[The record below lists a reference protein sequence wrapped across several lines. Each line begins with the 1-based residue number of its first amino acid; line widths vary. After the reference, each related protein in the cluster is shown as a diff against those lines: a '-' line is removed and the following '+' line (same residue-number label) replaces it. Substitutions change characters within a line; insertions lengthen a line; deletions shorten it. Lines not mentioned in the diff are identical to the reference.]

1 MKTILRLPLLVTIL
15 LTIVNLTAFAQST
28 IKGTIIEK
36 SSGETIIGAAIL
48 EKGTSNGCVTDY
60 NGKFTLKSDNSYP
73 ITLIIRFIGFNTQEL
88 IVKSAN
94 DKIKITLTENSQQLD
109 AVEIREISISQK
121 QKESAL
127 TIESMGVQ
135 AIKQNASADFYEGLG
150 NLKGVDLTAASI
162 GFKVINTRGFNST
175 SPVRSL
181 QIIDGVDNQAPG
193 LNFSLG
199 NFLGVSELDVKKV
212 DLIVGASSA
221 FYGPN
226 AFNGVISMETK
237 DPFFFQGLNVMA
249 KSGER
254 NLADFSVRYAHAFKN
269 KDSLERWA
277 MKFNLSYLKADDWV
291 ADNYDPIYESESSAA
306 NWGGFDAIN
315 KYGDEVAFHY
325 DSKSD
330 SVARPGLGVF
340 HRTGY
345 EEKDIVDYGTEN
357 LKANVALH
365 HKFKDNSQL
374 IMSSSFGTGTTVY
387 QGDNRFSLKNVLFF
401 QNKIEYK
408 SDKGFIRAYASHENA
423 GDSYDAVFTALL
435 LQNSAKSDGDWAT
448 DYAQYWTT
456 DVAQKIKD
464 LPGYPSPYQTSTGWE
479 TNTDS
484 IGQFLLNHSDQIA
497 AWHLEARQH
506 ADSAASGSGNLIKPG
521 NRDRY
526 VPGTAAY
533 DSAFNSIVGKT
544 AFSEGGSK
552 FYDKSALYHIHG
564 ERKFSL
570 DTVKYFKLDIRA
582 GGNYRM
588 YLPYSKG
595 NLFSDTAFNINSA
608 GDSIYNRI
616 TNQEA
621 GIYLGLEKDFM
632 DNKLKTS
639 ATIRADKNQNFP
651 MVFSPAAS
659 LVYKF
664 DINNI
669 LRLSFSSATRN
680 PTLQDQ
686 YLYYNTGRAIL
697 LGNING
703 YDSLNTVESVVDYLN
718 TQHADT
724 LEFFNIAAIVPE
736 KVKTFE
742 IGFRTLISKSIYIDA
757 GYYYSFYN
765 DFIGYNIGVDAVL
778 QDSVALIN
786 QEATEVY
793 RIAAN
798 ATDGV
803 TTQGFSIGINYYFKK
818 YVKIQGN
825 YSWNKLNS
833 KDSLDPIIPA
843 FNTPEHKF
851 NIGVTGSEIK
861 KFGFNVNFKWIE
873 GFLYEG
879 SPQFTGIVPTY
890 YLLDAQIN
898 RKVPKINAIFKLG
911 VSNILNK
918 KQFQVYGG
926 PRVGRMAYVSVT
938 IDLDKI

>member
-1 MKTILRLPLLVTIL
+1 MKTKLRLSFLITAL
-15 LTIVNLTAFAQST
+15 LTLVNLTTFAQTT

-60 NGKFTLKSDNSYP
+60 NGKFSLKSDNNYP
-73 ITLIIRFIGFNTQEL
+73 ITLIIRFIGFNNQEL
-88 IVKSAN
+88 IVNSAN
-94 DKIKITLTENSQQLD
+94 DKIKITLSVNSQQLD

-150 NLKGVDLTAASI
+150 KLKGVDLTAASI

-237 DPFFFQGLNVMA
+237 DPFFFQGLSVMA
-249 KSGER
+249 KGGER
-254 NLADFSVRYAHAFKN
+254 NLADISIRYAHLFKS
-269 KDSLERWA
+269 KDSVERWA
-277 MKFNLSYLKADDWV
+277 MKFNLSYLRADDWV
-291 ADNYDPIYESESSAA
+291 ANNYDSIYESESSVD
-306 NWGGFDAIN
+306 NWGGYDAVN
-315 KYGDEVAFHY
+315 KYGDEIAVRY
-325 DSKSD
+325 NSKGD
-330 SVARPGLGVF
+330 SVNRPGLGVF
-340 HRTGY
+340 YRTGY
-345 EEKDIVDYGTEN
+345 EEQGIVDYDTEN
-357 LKANVALH
+357 LKANLALH
-365 HKFKDNSQL
+365 HKFKDNSQFIL
-374 IMSSSFGTGTTVY
+374 SSSFGTGTTVY
-387 QGDNRFSLKNVLFF
+387 QGDNRYSLKDILFF

-408 SDKGFIRAYASHENA
+408 SNKGFIRAYATHEDA
-423 GDSYDAVFTALL
+423 GNSYDAVFTALL
-435 LQNSAKSDGDWAT
+435 MQNAAKSDSDWAK
-448 DYAQYWTT
+448 DYANYWATYISN
-456 DVAQKIKD
+456 KIKNM
-464 LPGYPSPYQTSTGWE
+464 PGYPQPYQTSNGWV
-479 TNTDS
+479 TDTDS
-484 IGQFLLNHSDQIA
+484 IGQFLLGIGDSLDI
-497 AWHLEARQH
+497 WHQEARLA
-506 ADSAASGSGNLIKPG
+506 ADSPYSGSLIKDD
-521 NRDRY
+521 NTDRFQ
-526 VPGTAAY
+526 PGTAAY
-533 DSAFNSIVGKT
+533 DSLLNSVISKT
-544 AFSEGGSK
+544 AYTEGGSK

-564 ERKFSL
+564 ERKFSI
-570 DTVKYFKLDIRA
+570 DTIKYFQLDIRA
-582 GGNYRM
+582 GANYRM
-588 YLPYSKG
+588 YTPMSRG
-595 NLFSDTAFNINSA
+595 TLFSDSTEA
-608 GDSIYNRI
+608 I
-616 TNQEA
+616 TNQE
-621 GIYLGLEKDFM
+621 GGVYMGLEKDFM
-632 DNKLKTS
+632 DNKLKVNS
-639 ATIRADKNQNFP
+639 TIRADKNENFN

-664 DINNI
+664 DINSI
-669 LRLSFSSATRN
+669 LRFSFSSATRN

-703 YDSLNTVESVVDYLN
+703 YDSLTTTESVGWLLD
-718 TQHADT
+718 TQNPDT
-724 LEFFNIAAIVPE
+724 LVYFDVAPIVPE

-742 IGFRTLISKSIYIDA
+742 LGFRTLINKSIYVDA
-757 GYYYSFYN
+757 GYYYSFYK
-765 DFIGYNIGVDAVL
+765 DFIGYNVGVDAVIEPVTNSL
-778 QDSVALIN
+778 NPNKTTA
-786 QEATEVY
+786 Y

-798 ATDGV
+798 AKTGV

-818 YVKIQGN
+818 YVKINGN
-825 YSWNKLNS
+825 YSWNKLNTQ
-833 KDSLDPIIPA
+833 DSLDPIIPA

-898 RKVPKINAIFKLG
+898 RKIPKINTIFKLG

-926 PRVGRMAYVSVT
+926 PRVGRMAYISVT
-938 IDLDKI
+938 INLDKI

>member
-1 MKTILRLPLLVTIL
+1 MKTKLRLSFLVTIL
-15 LTIVNLTAFAQST
+15 LTLVNLTAFTQST
-28 IKGTIIEK
+28 IKGTISEK

-60 NGKFTLKSDNSYP
+60 NGKFTLKSDNNYP
-73 ITLIIRFIGFNTQEL
+73 ITLIIRFIGFTTQEL

-94 DKIKITLTENSQQLD
+94 DKIKISLTEDSQQLD

-237 DPFFFQGLNVMA
+237 DPFFFQGLSVMA
-249 KSGER
+249 KGGER

-277 MKFNLSYLKADDWV
+277 MKFNLSYLRADDWI
-291 ADNYDPIYESESSAA
+291 ANNYEPIYESESGTS
-306 NWGGFDAIN
+306 NVGGYDAVN
-315 KYGDEVAFHY
+315 RYGDEIAFGEN
-325 DSKSD
+325 SD
-330 SVARPGLGVF
+330 YQKLNSPGLGIY

-345 EEKDIVDYGTEN
+345 EEKDIVDYDTEN
-357 LKANVALH
+357 LKANIALH
-365 HKFKDNSQL
+365 HKFKDNSQF

-387 QGDNRFSLKNVLFF
+387 QGDNRYSLKNILFF
-401 QNKIEYK
+401 QNKLEYK
-408 SDKGFIRAYASHENA
+408 SDKGFIRAYATHENA

-435 LQNSAKSDGDWAT
+435 MQNAVKDDDQWAK
-448 DYAQYWTT
+448 DYTNYWN
-456 DVAQKIKD
+456 KHFKD
-464 LPGYPSPYQTSTGWE
+464 RVQALPGFPTSQILIGPNGPYLFYDYDLADDIMAEYS
-479 TNTDS
+479 DS
-484 IGQFLLNHSDQIA
+484 IST
-497 AWHLEARQH
+497 WHAETRLA
-506 ADSAASGSGNLIKPG
+506 ADSAVSGLIFYDGNE
-521 NRDRY
+521 NRY
-526 VPGTAAY
+526 TPGTAAY
-533 DSAFNSIVGKT
+533 DSAFNSIVSKT
-544 AFSEGGSK
+544 AFTEGGSK

-564 ERKFSL
+564 ERQFSL
-570 DTVKYFKLDIRA
+570 DTIKYFKLGIRA

-588 YLPYSKG
+588 YTPMSRG
-595 NLFSDTAFNINSA
+595 TLFSDSTET
-608 GDSIYNRI
+608 I
-616 TNQEA
+616 TNQEG

-632 DNKLKTS
+632 DEKLKAS
-639 ATIRADKNQNFP
+639 ATFRTDKNENFP

-664 DINNI
+664 NINTI
-669 LRLSFSSATRN
+669 LRFSFSSATRN

-697 LGNING
+697 LGNLYG
-703 YDSLNTVESVVDYLN
+703 YDSLTTIESARWMAN
-718 TQHADT
+718 SQNPDT
-724 LEFFNIAAIVPE
+724 LEYFNVAPIVPE

-742 IGFRTLISKSIYIDA
+742 VGFRTLISKSIYIDA
-757 GYYYSFYN
+757 GYYYSFYK
-765 DFIGYNIGVDAVL
+765 DFIGFNIGVDAVVDPVTNL
-778 QDSVALIN
+778 FDPN
-786 QEATEVY
+786 ATIAY

-798 ATDGV
+798 ANDGV
-803 TTQGFSIGINYYFKK
+803 TTQGFTIGINYYFKK
-818 YVKIQGN
+818 YIKIQGN

-861 KFGFNVNFKWIE
+861 KFGFNVNYKWIE

-890 YLLDAQIN
+890 FLLDAQIN

-926 PRVGRMAYVSVT
+926 PRVGRMAYISITVN
-938 IDLDKI
+938 LDKV

>member
-15 LTIVNLTAFAQST
+15 LTIVNLTAFTQST

-48 EKGTSNGCVTDY
+48 EKGTSNGCITDY
-60 NGKFTLKSDNSYP
+60 NGKFTLTSKNNYP
-73 ITLIIRFIGFNTQEL
+73 ITLIIRFIGFNAEEL

-94 DKIKITLTENSQQLD
+94 DKIKISLTEDSQQLD

-127 TIESMGVQ
+127 TVESMGVQ

-237 DPFFFQGLNVMA
+237 DPFFFQGLSLMA
-249 KSGER
+249 KGGER
-254 NLADFSVRYAHAFKN
+254 NLADISLRYAHAFKN

-291 ADNYDPIYESESSAA
+291 ADNYAPIYESEAA
-306 NWGGFDAIN
+306 IGNFGGLDGVN
-315 KYGDEVAFHY
+315 RYGDEVASKY
-325 DSKSD
+325 NSRGDSIN
-330 SVARPGLGVF
+330 RPGLGIF
-340 HRTGY
+340 YRTGY
-345 EEKDIVDYGTEN
+345 EEKYIVNYDTEN
-357 LKANVALH
+357 LKANIALH
-365 HKFKDNSQL
+365 HKFKDNSQF

-387 QGDNRFSLKNVLFF
+387 QGDNRFSLKDILFF

-408 SDKGFIRAYASHENA
+408 SSKGFIRAYATHEDA
-423 GDSYDAVFTALL
+423 GKSYDAVFTALL
-435 LQNSAKSDGDWAT
+435 MQDATKSDSDWSK
-448 DYAQYWTT
+448 DYANYW
-456 DVAQKIKD
+456 VANIANIIKN
-464 LPGYPSPYQTSTGWE
+464 LPGYPQPVQTPNGWV
-479 TNTDS
+479 TDTDA
-484 IGQFLLNHSDQIA
+484 IGEFLLGIQDSLDV
-497 AWHLEARQH
+497 WHAEARAA
-506 ADSAASGSGNLIKPG
+506 ADSRFSGLLIKDD
-521 NRDRY
+521 NKDRFE
-526 VPGTAAY
+526 PGTASY
-533 DSAFNSIVGKT
+533 DSLLNSIVSKT
-544 AFSEGGSK
+544 SFTEGGSR

-570 DTVKYFKLDIRA
+570 DTNQFFHLEITT

-588 YLPYSKG
+588 YTPISRG
-595 NLFSDTAFNINSA
+595 TIFSDTSET
-608 GDSIYNRI
+608 I
-616 TNQEA
+616 TNQE
-621 GIYLGLEKDFM
+621 GGVYLGLEKQFL
-632 DNKLKTS
+632 NEKLKVNGTF
-639 ATIRADKNQNFP
+639 RADKNQNFK

-664 DINNI
+664 DINSI
-669 LRLSFSSATRN
+669 LRFSFSSATRN

-703 YDSLNTVESVVDYLN
+703 YDSLTTTESVGWLLD
-718 TQHADT
+718 TQNPDT
-724 LEFFNIAAIVPE
+724 LVYFDVAPIVPE

-742 IGFRTLISKSIYIDA
+742 LGFRTLINKSIYVDA
-757 GYYYSFYN
+757 GYYYSFYR
-765 DFIGYNIGVDAVL
+765 DFIGYNIGVDAVIEPVTNSL
-778 QDSVALIN
+778 NPNKTTA
-786 QEATEVY
+786 Y

-798 ATDGV
+798 AKTGV

-818 YVKIQGN
+818 YVKINGN
-825 YSWNKLNS
+825 YSWNKLNTQ
-833 KDSLDPIIPA
+833 DSLDPIIPA
-843 FNTPEHKF
+843 FNTPQHKF

-898 RKVPKINAIFKLG
+898 RKVPKINAIFKFG
-911 VSNILNK
+911 VSNILNR

-926 PRVGRMAYVSVT
+926 PRVGRMAYISVT

>member
-1 MKTILRLPLLVTIL
+1 MKTRFRLSFFVTIL
-15 LTIVNLTAFAQST
+15 LTLVNLTALTQST

-73 ITLIIRFIGFNTQEL
+73 ITLIIRFIGFNTEEL

-94 DKIKITLTENSQQLD
+94 DKIKITLTEDSQQLD

-127 TIESMGVQ
+127 TVESMGVQ
-135 AIKQNASADFYEGLG
+135 EIKQTASADFYEGLG

-237 DPFFFQGLNVMA
+237 DPFFFQGLNVMVKGA
-249 KSGER
+249 ER
-254 NLADFSVRYAHAFKN
+254 NLTDISIRYAHAFKN

-277 MKFNLSYLKADDWV
+277 MKFNLSYLRADDWV
-291 ADNYDPIYESESSAA
+291 AENYDSIYESESSIN
-306 NWGGFDAIN
+306 NWGGYDAVN
-315 KYGDEVAFHY
+315 RYGDEIAFGET
-325 DSKSD
+325 SD
-330 SVARPGLGVF
+330 YQKLNSPGLGIF

-357 LKANVALH
+357 LKANIALH
-365 HKFKDNSQL
+365 HKFKDNSQFV
-374 IMSSSFGTGTTVY
+374 MSSSFGTGTTVY
-387 QGDNRFSLKNVLFF
+387 QGDNRYSLKNVLFF
-401 QNKIEYK
+401 QNKLEYK
-408 SDKGFIRAYASHENA
+408 SDKGFIRAYATHENA

-435 LQNSAKSDGDWAT
+435 LQNAVKQDDQWAKDYTNYWLTHFKDRVQALPGFPTAQILIGPDGPYLFY
-448 DYAQYWTT
+448 DYDLADDIMAQYSDSLEIWH
-456 DVAQKIKD
+456 A
-464 LPGYPSPYQTSTGWE
+464 E
-479 TNTDS
+479 TR
-484 IGQFLLNHSDQIA
+484 LA
-497 AWHLEARQH
+497 
-506 ADSAASGSGNLIKPG
+506 ADSAISGAILYDDNY
-521 NRDRY
+521 DRY
-526 VPGTAAY
+526 MPGTTSY
-533 DSAFNSIVGKT
+533 DSAFNSITSKT
-544 AFSEGGSK
+544 AFTEGGSK

-564 ERKFSL
+564 ERQFSL
-570 DTVKYFKLDIRA
+570 DTNKYFQLDIRT

-588 YLPYSKG
+588 YTPMSRG
-595 NLFSDTAFNINSA
+595 TLFSDSTEV
-608 GDSIYNRI
+608 I
-616 TNQEA
+616 TNQE
-621 GIYLGLEKDFM
+621 GGVYLGLEKDFM
-632 DNKLKTS
+632 DNKLKVS
-639 ATIRADKNQNFP
+639 STIRADKNENFP

-669 LRLSFSSATRN
+669 LRFSFSSATRN

-697 LGNING
+697 LGNLNG
-703 YDSLNTVESVVDYLN
+703 YDSLSTIESARWLAN
-718 TQHADT
+718 SQNPDT
-724 LEFFNIAAIVPE
+724 LVYYNVAPIVPE

-742 IGFRTLISKSIYIDA
+742 VGFRTLINKSIYIDA
-757 GYYYSFYN
+757 GYYYSFYR
-765 DFIGYNIGVDAVL
+765 DFIGFNIGVDAVVDPVTNL
-778 QDSVALIN
+778 FNPNKTTA
-786 QEATEVY
+786 Y

-798 ATDGV
+798 AKDGV

-851 NIGVTGSEIK
+851 NIGVTGTEIK

-879 SPQFTGIVPTY
+879 SPQFTGLVPTY

-898 RKVPKINAIFKLG
+898 RKVPKINTIFKLG
-911 VSNILNK
+911 VSNILNN

-926 PRVGRMAYVSVT
+926 PRVGRMAYISVT
-938 IDLDKI
+938 IDLDKV

>member
-1 MKTILRLPLLVTIL
+1 MKTILRLPFFIFLL
-15 LTIVNLTAFAQST
+15 LTIVNSTSFSQTT

-36 SSGETIIGAAIL
+36 GSGETIIGAAIL
-48 EKGTSNGCVTDY
+48 EKSTSNGCVTDF
-60 NGKFTLKSDNSYP
+60 NGRFTLKSENNYP
-73 ITLIIRFIGFNTQEL
+73 ITLIIRFIGFTTQEL
-88 IVKSAN
+88 VVKSAN
-94 DKIKITLTENSQQLD
+94 EKIKISLIEDSQQLD

-127 TIESMGVQ
+127 TVESMGVQ

-237 DPFFFQGLNVMA
+237 DPFFFQGLSVMA
-249 KSGER
+249 KGGER

-277 MKFNLSYLKADDWV
+277 MKFNLSYLRADDWI
-291 ADNYDPIYESESSAA
+291 ANNYEPIYESESGTS
-306 NWGGFDAIN
+306 NVGGYDAVN
-315 KYGDEVAFHY
+315 RYGDEIAFGEN
-325 DSKSD
+325 SD
-330 SVARPGLGVF
+330 YQKLNSPGLGIF

-357 LKANVALH
+357 LKANVAIH
-365 HKFKDNSQL
+365 HKFKDNSQF

-401 QNKIEYK
+401 QNRLEYK
-408 SDKGFIRAYASHENA
+408 SKKGFIRAYASHENA

-435 LQNSAKSDGDWAT
+435 MQNAVKEDGRWAQ
-448 DYAQYWTT
+448 DYTNYWNANFKNR
-456 DVAQKIKD
+456 VKA
-464 LPGYPSPYQTSTGWE
+464 LPGFPVEQIVIGPNGPYLFYDYDLADDIMEQYS
-479 TNTDS
+479 DS
-484 IGQFLLNHSDQIA
+484 IAI
-497 AWHLEARQH
+497 WHAETRAV
-506 ADSAASGSGNLIKPG
+506 ADSAISGTILFDEN
-521 NRDRY
+521 NDRY

-533 DSAFNSIVGKT
+533 DSAFNSIVSRT
-544 AFSEGGSK
+544 AFTEGGSR

-564 ERKFSL
+564 ERKFYL
-570 DTVKYFKLDIRA
+570 DTVKYFKLGIRA
-582 GGNYRM
+582 GGNYRIYTPM
-588 YLPYSKG
+588 SRG
-595 NLFSDTAFNINSA
+595 TLFSDSA
-608 GDSIYNRI
+608 EAI

-621 GIYLGLEKDFM
+621 GIYMGLEKDFM
-632 DNKLKTS
+632 QNKLKAS
-639 ATIRADKNQNFP
+639 STIRADKNENFP

-664 DINNI
+664 DINTI
-669 LRLSFSSATRN
+669 LRVSFSSATRN

-697 LGNING
+697 LGNLNG
-703 YDSLNTVESVVDYLN
+703 FDSLTTTESARWMAN
-718 TQHADT
+718 SQNPDT
-724 LEFFNIAAIVPE
+724 LEYFNVAPIVPE
-736 KVKTFE
+736 KVKTIE
-742 IGFRTLISKSIYIDA
+742 VGFRTLISKSIYIDA

-765 DFIGYNIGVDAVL
+765 DFIGFNIGVDPFIDPVTNLFDPNAT
-778 QDSVALIN
+778 VA
-786 QEATEVY
+786 Y
-793 RIAAN
+793 RISAN
-798 ATDGV
+798 AKDQV
-803 TTQGFSIGINYYFKK
+803 TTQGFTIGINYYFKK
-818 YVKIQGN
+818 YIKIQGN

-861 KFGFNVNFKWIE
+861 KFGFNVNLKWIE

-926 PRVGRMAYVSVT
+926 PRVGRMAYISVT

>member
-1 MKTILRLPLLVTIL
+1 MKTTLRLPFLVTIL
-15 LTIVNLTAFAQST
+15 LILVNLTAVTQST

-36 SSGETIIGAAIL
+36 SSGETIIGAGIL

-60 NGKFTLKSDNSYP
+60 NGKFTLKSDNNYP
-73 ITLIIRFIGFNTQEL
+73 ITLIVRFIGFNTEEL

-94 DKIKITLTENSQQLD
+94 DKIKISLTEDSQQLD

-237 DPFFFQGLNVMA
+237 DPFFFQGLSVMA

-254 NLADFSVRYAHAFKN
+254 NLTDFSVRYAHAFKN

-277 MKFNLSYLKADDWV
+277 MKFNLSYLRADDWV
-291 ADNYDPIYESESSAA
+291 ADNYESVFESEGDTT
-306 NWGGFDAIN
+306 NFGGNDGIN
-315 KYGDEVAFHY
+315 RYGDENAFY
-325 DSKSD
+325 NDSTTF
-330 SVARPGLGVF
+330 PGLGIF
-340 HRTGY
+340 YRTGY
-345 EEKDIVDYGTEN
+345 NEENIVDYNTEN
-357 LKANVALH
+357 LKANIAIH

-374 IMSSSFGTGTTVY
+374 VMSSSFGTGTTVY

-401 QNKIEYK
+401 QNRLEYK
-408 SDKGFIRAYASHENA
+408 SKKGFIRAYASHENA

-435 LQNSAKSDGDWAT
+435 IQNMAKSDADWSK
-448 DYAQYWTT
+448 DYSQYWKTQIVPQIEAI
-456 DVAQKIKD
+456 D
-464 LPGYPSPYQTSTGWE
+464 GYPQPYQTSTGWDP
-479 TNTDS
+479 NTDS
-484 IGQFLLNHSDQIA
+484 INAFLLGYSDQLET
-497 AWHLEARQH
+497 WHNEARLV
-506 ADSAASGSGNLIKPG
+506 ADSAISGNFIKPG
-521 NRDRY
+521 NRDRF
-526 VPGTAAY
+526 VPGSTAY
-533 DSAFNSIVGKT
+533 DSVFNAIVNRT
-544 AFSEGGSK
+544 AFSQGGSK
-552 FYDKSALYHIHG
+552 FFDKSALYHIHG

-570 DTVKYFKLDIRA
+570 DTLKYFQLDLRA

-588 YLPYSKG
+588 YMPFSKG
-595 NLFSDTAFNINSA
+595 NLFNDTAFTINSE
-608 GDSIYNRI
+608 GDSIYDRI

-639 ATIRADKNQNFP
+639 ATIRADKNQNYS

-664 DINNI
+664 DINTI
-669 LRLSFSSATRN
+669 LRCSFSSATRN

-697 LGNING
+697 LGNIYG
-703 YDSLNTVESVVDYLN
+703 FDSLTTVESTEWFVN
-718 TQHADT
+718 SQFIDT
-724 LEFFNIAAIVPE
+724 LEYFNVAPIVPE

-742 IGFRTLISKSIYIDA
+742 IGFRTLIKKSIYLDA
-757 GYYYSFYN
+757 GYYYSFYK
-765 DFIGYNIGVDAVL
+765 DFIGYNIGIDPVFEPVTNSL
-778 QDSVALIN
+778 NPST
-786 QEATEVY
+786 EAY

-798 ATDGV
+798 ATGIV
-803 TTQGFSIGINYYFKK
+803 TTQGFSVGINYYFKK

-890 YLLDAQIN
+890 YLIDAQIN
-898 RKVPKINAIFKLG
+898 RKVPEINAIFKLG

-926 PRVGRMAYVSVT
+926 PRIGRMAYVSLT